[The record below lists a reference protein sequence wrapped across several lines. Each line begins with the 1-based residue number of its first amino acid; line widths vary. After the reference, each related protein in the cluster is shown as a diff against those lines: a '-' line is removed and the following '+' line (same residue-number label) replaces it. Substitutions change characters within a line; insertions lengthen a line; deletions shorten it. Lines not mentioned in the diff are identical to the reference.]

1 MNYKK
6 QILASLVIAVTVSAC
21 STYDIGTGS
30 DNCAQIGCAD
40 GLQFYPH
47 EEYSAVYQHRRFYG
61 VNGVLPEDLPAG
73 SPERAALRQQQIA
86 KLRSMGLDAYGRPL
100 NQ

>member
-21 STYDIGTGS
+21 STYNTGTGS

-61 VNGVLPEDLPAG
+61 VNGVLPEDLPVG
-73 SPERAALRQQQIA
+73 SPERARLRQQQIS

>member
-6 QILASLVIAVTVSAC
+6 QILASLLIAVTVSAC
-21 STYDIGTGS
+21 SSYNQGTRS
-30 DNCAQIGCAD
+30 NNCAQIGCDD

-61 VNGVLPEDLPAG
+61 VDGVLPEDLPAG
-73 SPERAALRQQQIA
+73 SLKRAALRQQQIA